1 MGNQGDGAI
10 FILNNTTWSPT
21 VTSVFGGFHAKP
33 PVYNPPLKG
42 FSRNNI
48 LISNGKYLA
57 KDWYI
62 WNCNLDN
69 DLFFGADSETVKEFK
84 KSMTDLKQ
92 EKKAIYADPLYK
104 NVESGDFRLAKN
116 YPARNKAEKIPGL
129 EVKHL
134 GAFQDDNLEIPYRP
148 VALSLDKYTIEY
160 TPATSG
166 KTFNFTLK
174 SGNYAGSFKVHCND
188 KFFTVT
194 PAEGKIGKNSSVT
207 FSVKINK
214 DAITMPRL
222 HNGMALVR
230 FADGF
235 SKAVSVYADFRED
248 AKLIADA
255 KRDKALMVKDLKL
268 SKGVYTGKVTV
279 PEKGCYFLIC
289 EGKVQG
295 WAKVDVTIGNV
306 KINSRR
312 ARLISRR
319 PGFAVVR
326 NGHLSAYYI
335 YLDKGSFDLSLKTN
349 MRGARINKMFL
360 TKDPEFFLK

>member
-1 MGNQGDGAI
+1 
-10 FILNNTTWSPT
+10 
-21 VTSVFGGFHAKP
+21 
-33 PVYNPPLKG
+33 
-42 FSRNNI
+42 
-48 LISNGKYLA
+48 
-57 KDWYI
+57 
-62 WNCNLDN
+62 
-69 DLFFGADSETVKEFK
+69 
-84 KSMTDLKQ
+84 
-92 EKKAIYADPLYK
+92 
-104 NVESGDFRLAKN
+104 
-116 YPARNKAEKIPGL
+116 
-129 EVKHL
+129 
-134 GAFQDDNLEIPYRP
+134 

-160 TPATSG
+160 NLADSG
-166 KTFNFTLK
+166 KVYKFTLK
-174 SGNYAGSFKVHCND
+174 SGNYAGSFKVRCND

-194 PAEGKIGKNSSVT
+194 PAEGKIAKNSSVT
-207 FSVKINK
+207 FSVKLNK
-214 DAITMPRL
+214 DQIKMARI
-222 HNGMALVR
+222 HNGMALIR
-230 FADGF
+230 FEDGF